1 MTAAQVDMFAPPAAG
16 SCPRHETSAP
26 AGGAITVQVEQKVP
40 IALRPYQE
48 EAVAR
53 ALGRLGECRST
64 LVVMPTG
71 TGKTRV
77 GSAVVQRFG
86 GNVLWL
92 AHREELI
99 DQGRAD
105 LERYTGQRPGKEK
118 ADVRARAGAELVV
131 GSVQTLKGA
140 RLEEFAGR
148 VQPGLIVIDE
158 AHHAVSPSYKAIVAA
173 FPDAKVLGLTATP
186 DRADERAM
194 GQVFES
200 VAFVYEI
207 LQAIKDGFLCR
218 YRWKRVQV
226 DAIDLTGVA
235 SVAGDFNQGELDA
248 VMSVEKVLHGIVRPT
263 IEHAEGRRT
272 IMFCTSVENAHRM
285 AEVFNRYKPASA
297 QAIDGETPID
307 QRRRILQAH
316 KNGEYQ
322 FLCNVGVLTEGY
334 DDPAV
339 SCIGMA
345 RPTKS
350 RALYAQ
356 MAGRGFRIAP
366 GKENLLVLDF
376 VGNSGRHSLVNAADI
391 LDGKWD
397 DEVSAKGRELAEA
410 DDTLD
415 AVEAMERAA
424 ELVQAQRT
432 EDARRAKIKA
442 NVRARVQEVDPF
454 AVFHIAHEAG
464 EADEERFGV
473 APTEKQLAMLSRG
486 GVDVAQVKTRAQ
498 ASKLIGTMI
507 SRREHDLASFKQ
519 LRTLQRYGITKIN
532 IGFRRASQV
541 IDAIAAN
548 GWKNLQPERIDA
560 LLAREP
566 GDEA

>member
-1 MTAAQVDMFAPPAAG
+1 MTAAQCSLFAPPPGNRVQASPAAAVG
-16 SCPRHETSAP
+16 AVLSA
-26 AGGAITVQVEQKVP
+26 VQSRP
-40 IALRPYQE
+40 LRPYQE
-48 EAVAR
+48 DAVGR
-53 ALGRLGECRST
+53 ALAKLGDHRST
-64 LVVMPTG
+64 LLVMPTG

-77 GSAVVQRFG
+77 GSEIVARWDG
-86 GNVLWL
+86 PALWL

-105 LERYTGQRPGKEK
+105 LERYTGTRPGKEK
-118 ADVRARAGAELVV
+118 ADERARAGSRLVV
-131 GSVQTLKGA
+131 GSVQTLKGDRLDDFAA
-140 RLEEFAGR
+140 RI
-148 VQPGLIVIDE
+148 QPSLIVVDE
-158 AHHAVSPSYKAIVAA
+158 AHHAVSPSYKAILAA
-173 FPDAKVLGLTATP
+173 FPGAKVLGLTATP
-186 DRADERAM
+186 DRSDELAM

-207 LQAIKDGFLCR
+207 LDAIKSGFLCR
-218 YRWKRVQV
+218 YKWKRVQV
-226 DAIDLTGVA
+226 DAIDLGNVKT
-235 SVAGDFNQGELDA
+235 VAGDLNQGELDA
-248 VMSVEKVLHGIVRPT
+248 VMSIEEVLHGVVKPT
-263 IEHAEGRRT
+263 LELAGGRRT

-285 AEVFNRYKPASA
+285 AEIFNRYRPASA

-307 QRRRILQAH
+307 RRRRILQSH
-316 KNGEYQ
+316 KDGEYQ

-356 MAGRGFRIAP
+356 MAGRGFRTCP
-366 GKENLLVLDF
+366 GKDELLVLDF

-397 DEVSAKGRELAEA
+397 DEVAAKGRELADA
-410 DDTLD
+410 DESLD

-424 ELVQAQRT
+424 VLLEEQKAK
-432 EDARRAKIKA
+432 EAARRAAIKA
-442 NVRARVQEVDPF
+442 KTVKATAVDVDPF
-454 AVFHIAHEAG
+454 AVFHMEHG
-464 EADEERFGV
+464 DDEADEARFCMG
-473 APTEKQLAMLSRG
+473 PTQKQLDTLSRA
-486 GVDVAQVKTRAQ
+486 GVDVKAARTRAQ

-519 LRTLQRYGITKIN
+519 LRTLQKYGITKVN
-532 IGFRRASQV
+532 IGFKTASAV

-548 GWKNLQPERIDA
+548 GWRNLPIERVDA
-560 LLAREP
+560 LLARR
-566 GDEA
+566 EAGED